1 MFLWAMAA
9 KKVFNL
15 VKSELQEA
23 LELSKK
29 ELAEGKDELL
39 SLARRTTSKVKGAQ
53 QIQEEQFP
61 SYVNVDVGD
70 SVVMHFL
77 MARGAIKEQA
87 RVTSQKALETDVI
100 LQKVAK
106 RCTTWSHLMEKC
118 DVEFRC
124 LPDLLTSVHTVAERV
139 DAIASQL
146 EELQGAMSQ
155 LELLNAKLDNERK
168 KHSAFLQF
176 EGYKKDK
183 ENEKAALATTVC
195 PQPSP

>member
-70 SVVMHFL
+70 AVVMHFL

-183 ENEKAALATTVC
+183 ENEKSALATTVC